1 MDIYDMML
9 QIEGNVKKVYDA
21 GYKKGKAEGG
31 NGIDTSDATATEGTI
46 LSGYTAYVK
55 GKKIEGTITTQPA
68 ADVFIRNDYAYIR
81 DGYYPDDTRLS
92 NTKFVPE
99 IIKKGVSIFGIVGT
113 YEGSGSSGA
122 DDESINA
129 ALDDVIA
136 FQDSLIPKLLIFTFN
151 DGDTIYTLEFEEGMT
166 WGEWCNSEYNTVE
179 LYINEGQSNILYHS
193 VSSVESP
200 AAGCLIY
207 DSDLI
212 IANEPYATVG

>member
-1 MDIYDMML
+1 MDIYDMMS

-55 GKKIEGTITTQPA
+55 GKKIEGNIQTQPA

-81 DGYYPDDTRLS
+81 AGYYPDDTRLS

-99 IIKKGVSIFGIVGT
+99 IIKKDESLFGIVGT
-113 YEGSGSSGA
+113 YEGSVNET
-122 DDESINA
+122 DLHT
-129 ALDDVIA
+129 ALDT
-136 FQDSLIPKLLIFTFN
+136 LLTAQESYMPEILTFTFN
-151 DGDTIYTLEFEEGMT
+151 EVGTIHTLEFEEGMT
-166 WGEWCNSEYNTVE
+166 WGEWCSSEYNTVE
-179 LYINEGQSNILYHS
+179 LYINEEQENRVYQL
-193 VSSVESP
+193 VSAVIDVANNTP
-200 AAGCLIY
+200 VH

-212 IANEPYATVG
+212 IANNTYRV